1 MIRDTLNM
9 VVPVA
14 SGLLAVCL
22 AMITVANAE
31 PSLQGSGSDK
41 GNQARTRRETAR
53 QSTEQKARPEIEN
66 QRKQLEQQAESA
78 LDKEAVEAIDE
89 TEKAIDAIS
98 KNKTDEALAAIEQAT
113 GKINVLLGRN
123 PATALIPVNAEVD
136 VIDTAPRDHQMILEI
151 AQDASRA
158 VDDRDFPD
166 ARILLHALMSEIRV
180 RTYNLPLATYP
191 AALTDAARLLDQKKN
206 QDASMVLLQALNTLV
221 AVDRVTPI
229 PLLLAQEAVNQAQ
242 AQRDKDK
249 ATAQKLLET
258 AKDELL
264 RARDLGYAGKDA
276 EYASLNAAITDL
288 EKQLKGSG
296 DTNSVFARLKEK
308 LDAFLR
314 QESQTQRQK
323 H

>member
-1 MIRDTLNM
+1 
-9 VVPVA
+9 
-14 SGLLAVCL
+14 
-22 AMITVANAE
+22 
-31 PSLQGSGSDK
+31 
-41 GNQARTRRETAR
+41 
-53 QSTEQKARPEIEN
+53 
-66 QRKQLEQQAESA
+66 
-78 LDKEAVEAIDE
+78 
-89 TEKAIDAIS
+89 
-98 KNKTDEALAAIEQAT
+98 
-113 GKINVLLGRN
+113 
-123 PATALIPVNAEVD
+123 
-136 VIDTAPRDHQMILEI
+136 MILEI

-206 QDASMVLLQALNTLV
+206 QDASAVLLQALNTLV

-229 PLLLAQEAVNQAQ
+229 PLLLAQEAINQAQ

-249 ATAQKLLET
+249 ATAQKLLGT

-264 RARDLGYAGKDA
+264 RARELGYAGKDA
-276 EYASLNAAITDL
+276 EYASLNEAITDL

-296 DTNSVFARLKEK
+296 DTNSVFARLKQK

-314 QESQTQRQK
+314 RESQAQRQR